1 MNAIIRS
8 SSSSF
13 AIFVIIVVA
22 LASSAVLEIEIINVS
37 YAQVAAKPGQ
47 NPMCDPNNPKLKF
60 VNTTESHVC
69 GIPKIPLA
77 ITVNSTTPMP

>member
-1 MNAIIRS
+1 MVFTKELECTNS
-8 SSSSF
+8 SHC
-13 AIFVIIVVA
+13 
-22 LASSAVLEIEIINVS
+22 
-37 YAQVAAKPGQ
+37 YAQEAATSGQ

>member
-1 MNAIIRS
+1 MVFTKELECTNS
-8 SSSSF
+8 S
-13 AIFVIIVVA
+13 
-22 LASSAVLEIEIINVS
+22 NC
-37 YAQVAAKPGQ
+37 YAQEAATSGQ
-47 NPMCDPNNPKLKF
+47 NLMCDPNNPKLKF

>member
-1 MNAIIRS
+1 MVDGIYKKNWNAPILRI
-8 SSSSF
+8 
-13 AIFVIIVVA
+13 
-22 LASSAVLEIEIINVS
+22 VS
-37 YAQVAAKPGQ
+37 YAQEAATSGQ
-47 NPMCDPNNPKLKF
+47 NLMCDPNNPKLKF